1 MFSCIYASYYIY
13 SNTNALYDIQDD
25 GKTDKTDKI
34 VIIENNTGSNIA
46 PIVYNEM

>member
-13 SNTNALYDIQDD
+13 SNTSALYDIREE
-25 GKTDKTDKI
+25 DKNDEI
-34 VIIENNTGSNIA
+34 AIIENNVGPNVA